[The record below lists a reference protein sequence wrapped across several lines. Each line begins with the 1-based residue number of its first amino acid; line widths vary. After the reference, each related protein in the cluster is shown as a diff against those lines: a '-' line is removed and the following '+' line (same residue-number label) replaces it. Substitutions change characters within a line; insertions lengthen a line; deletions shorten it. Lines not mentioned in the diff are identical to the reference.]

1 MTRLT
6 KLTLIARV
14 AEATG
19 VHKDQVGA
27 VLDEALAAIVQT
39 TGAGHEVSI
48 KSFGSF
54 MRRSRSSRAGR
65 NPQTGEA
72 IVVRASST
80 LAFRPSPSLRE
91 EG

>member
-6 KLTLIARV
+6 KLTLIAQV

-19 VHKDQVGA
+19 FHKDQVDA
-27 VLDEALAAIVQT
+27 VLDEALAAIVET

-48 KSFGSF
+48 KGFGAF
-54 MRRSRSSRAGR
+54 ERRSRGSRAGR

-72 IVVRASST
+72 IEIRASST
-80 LAFRPSPSLRE
+80 LAFRASPALRE

>member
-48 KSFGSF
+48 KGFGSF
-54 MRRSRSSRAGR
+54 MRRSRPARAGR
-65 NPQTGEA
+65 NPQSGES
-72 IVVRASST
+72 IEIRASST

-91 EG
+91 EV